1 VNERAPLLQVA
12 GLTKAY
18 GSHVVLD
25 DVALTLEGRRAVAVT
40 GPNGAGKSTLLGCVA
55 DTLRH
60 AGSVMLDGKPL
71 SAGAGRLAYL
81 PQRVRMPPTAT
92 IGQIIALFRSLAAG
106 QAQRIEIPV
115 DFLPDPERRIG
126 QLSGGQAQRV
136 ALAAALSGSP
146 DLVLLDEPFANL
158 DEAGREMAV
167 DLVRRHAAAG
177 ALVLIASPTVLD
189 LIGAVEQV
197 VHVADGG
204 VRFVGSVGDYLGRL
218 TMTIWIER
226 NGVPSLALDALGD
239 ELTVRHVAGWTAI
252 DTEQQLAAGVIAALA
267 DRGVSPERIMI
278 ADRLANG
285 RSSPP
290 VRDGGE

>member
-1 VNERAPLLQVA
+1 VNQRQPLLQVA

-25 DVALTLEGRRAVAVT
+25 DLALNLDGRRAVAVT

-55 DTLRH
+55 GTLRH
-60 AGSVMLDGKPL
+60 TGSVLLDGEPL

-92 IGQIIALFRSLAAG
+92 VGQIIALFRSLAAG
-106 QAQRIEIPV
+106 QPQRVEVPV
-115 DFLPDPERRIG
+115 DFLPDPERRVG

-136 ALAAALSGSP
+136 ALGAALSGSP
-146 DLVLLDEPFANL
+146 DLILLDEPFANL
-158 DEAGREMAV
+158 DEAGREMSV
-167 DLVRRHAAAG
+167 ELIGRHAAAG

-204 VRFVGSVGDYLGRL
+204 VGFVGSAGDYLGHL
-218 TMTIWIER
+218 TMTIWVER
-226 NGVPSLALDALGD
+226 NGVPPRALAALYD
-239 ELTVRHVAGWTAI
+239 QLAVRHVAGWTAI
-252 DTEQQLAAGVIAALA
+252 DTEQHLAAGVVAALA

-278 ADRLANG
+278 ADRLANS

-290 VRDGGE
+290 LREEAR